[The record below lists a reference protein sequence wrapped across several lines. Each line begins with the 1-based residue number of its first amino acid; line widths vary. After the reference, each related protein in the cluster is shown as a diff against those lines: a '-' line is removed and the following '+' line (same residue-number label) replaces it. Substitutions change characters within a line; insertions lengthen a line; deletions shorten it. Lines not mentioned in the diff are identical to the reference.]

1 MNIHIHHQTTYFYD
15 DVSKKSIQ
23 LLRMTPQ
30 NLAHQSVLDWQL
42 SLPIYS
48 ERGFDGFNNVY
59 NLLTY
64 QAPHQELKI
73 LAEGEV
79 TIVMG
84 NEYQIDEHLPAAVF
98 LRQTPLTETDE
109 ALLAFAQNY
118 QIADLNALRDMSAS
132 ILEKVPYQKGL
143 THVGTT
149 AEQAFSGNGGVCQDH
164 THIFLSCARAL
175 GVPARYVSGYLY
187 TENEEHLASH
197 AWAEAYLDGKW
208 YLFDI
213 SNQHFSVAG
222 HVQLAV
228 GRDYNDAAPIRGM
241 RQGGGLERMEYSVH
255 VSSNLQYPA
264 QQHQQQQQQQ

>member
-15 DVSKKSIQ
+15 DISKKSIQ

-30 NLAHQSVLDWQL
+30 NLDHQKVLDWQL
-42 SLPIYS
+42 TLPVYS

-64 QAPHQELKI
+64 QDPHQELKI

-79 TIVMG
+79 IIAMG
-84 NEYQIDEHLPAAVF
+84 NEYQIDEHLPASVY
-98 LRQTPLTETDE
+98 LRQTELTEPSA
-109 ALLAFAQNY
+109 ALLSFAQAY
-118 QIADLNALRDMSAS
+118 QSGDLTALKALSQD
-132 ILEKVPYQKGL
+132 ILKQIPYQKGI

-149 AEQAFSGNGGVCQDH
+149 AQEAFLGLGGVCQDH
-164 THIFLSCARAL
+164 THIFLSCTRAL
-175 GVPARYVSGYLY
+175 GIPSRYVSGYLY
-187 TENEEHLASH
+187 SEDQEHLASH
-197 AWAEAYLDGKW
+197 AWAEAYVDGKW

-213 SNQHFSVAG
+213 SNQHTAIHG

-241 RQGGGLERMEYSVH
+241 RQGGGMERMEYSVH
-255 VSSNLQYPA
+255 VRTNPQYPA
-264 QQHQQQQQQQ
+264 QQQQQQ